1 MKVKLL
7 LLMAASLVLTAC
19 EMQAEVHFN
28 CETSSTETETSESC
42 SGGLSGSVTTK
53 AAIDLDSF
61 DPAKLKLDFSSSNV
75 TLLASQNAYLTVTLL
90 DGGKF
95 VDSMSF
101 SLTKGQGNFLK
112 LANPSALSQFL
123 QLNEGLFDGA
133 NAQFYDAKFSTIQG
147 VNLIVAEFE
156 YDTSVVS
163 GDSYT
168 FYNNPNNNCTGTHCY
183 QF

>member
-1 MKVKLL
+1 MI
-7 LLMAASLVLTAC
+7 ASFLLTAC
-19 EMQAEVHFN
+19 EMNVGVTVQ
-28 CETSSTETETSESC
+28 CSSSTTETGTTESC
-42 SGGLSGSVTTK
+42 SGGLSGEITTK
-53 AAIDLDSF
+53 SSIDLANF
-61 DPAKLKLDFSSSNV
+61 DPTKLKLDFSGSNV
-75 TLLASQNAYLTVTLL
+75 TLLANQNAYLTVTLL

-101 SLTKGQGNFLK
+101 SLTKGQGNFMK

-123 QLNEGLFDGA
+123 QLNEGLFDGV
-133 NAQFYDAKFSTIQG
+133 NAQFYDAKFSTVQG

-168 FYNNPNNNCTGTHCY
+168 FYINPNNNCTGTNCY